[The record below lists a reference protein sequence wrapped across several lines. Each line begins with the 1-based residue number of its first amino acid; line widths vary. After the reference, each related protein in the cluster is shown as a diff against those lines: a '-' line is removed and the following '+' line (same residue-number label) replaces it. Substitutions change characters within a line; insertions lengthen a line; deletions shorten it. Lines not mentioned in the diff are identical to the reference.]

1 MSYVAYGS
9 NRPAIDYKFFT
20 LLDLYNL
27 AKKYPEHK
35 FTLIDTLYS
44 LDEVKSWRGSYE
56 IPSMTPTLEERTGA
70 DIAKE
75 IQDKEGKLM
84 RGYKG
89 GEFYI
94 GVDDEFYI
102 SQWGACEE
110 YKISGYMVRE
120 KEVILIT
127 NLDEY

>member
-9 NRPAIDYKFFT
+9 SQPTNCKFFT

-27 AKKYPEHK
+27 AKKYPKHN

-56 IPSMTPTLEERTGA
+56 IPSMTPTDEKRTGA

-75 IQDKEGKLM
+75 IQDKEGKFM

-89 GEFYI
+89 GEYYI
-94 GVDDEFYI
+94 DVNDEFYI

-110 YKISGYMVRE
+110 YKISGFEVRE